1 MKAITL
7 IFTLLLLS
15 SNFCNAQSKRTP
27 TVLPDGGGYTEEEL
41 KSHEAKR
48 KMEDEK
54 QKLRSQAAKTASKE
68 KLAEYNEN
76 LEREIKEALDTD
88 AKNTI
93 HLTGSDGE
101 NENRKRE
108 VYEAKLKRDTDYY
121 SYVYSGIS
129 GDVAHQMVQDD
140 IRRAENYKN
149 IESGLNAAGME
160 IIAAFERR
168 AERKLAERD
177 EERKIINDFK
187 KTVVQEC
194 SNIKAANNR
203 YETDLF
209 TEVNAKYPITND
221 IDNNQLRALAL
232 ISGYQNYLKSR
243 TLKGK
248 FSQSLDE
255 IASMTEG
262 RKVTGSRLNME
273 GYAKQTINE
282 YNFNEN
288 ILTIDVTEEL
298 IKTEEDKSYIPHK
311 YTVRSIIEY
320 DILTDKSKIKRSV
333 VWSNNYAIPSSGYLD
348 NQEFNVKLKSI
359 NDPHYPEPS
368 EIEFSISKCYL
379 IIPNFLGST
388 LSRLHKLYLL
398 EEGNGTL
405 ENEEKWIS
413 NSTVNSNEI
422 DQGTKAEQTGVE
434 DAKDKEMRRDLRAWN
449 IALELKTIEGFNNYK
464 NDYRNKEF
472 RNEADKYLKYSSIK
486 EIIILNNQTTY
497 NRNFDEKE
505 EISLSNIDQLKYYIN
520 VEEVSSQRDLNLT
533 FIPESIGQ
541 LKNIKS
547 LCLTNSSI
555 AKVPDFMGNLQ
566 SLEVL
571 NLSHNRIET
580 VSSSIGK
587 LTNLKELNLG
597 GNMIKTIPQSIGNL
611 KKLEVLCLG
620 RKAYSYTVP
629 NNRFTELPSS
639 ITDLTQLK
647 KLVLNDC
654 EISTLP
660 ESFGMLVNLEHLDL
674 GGCRDFSK
682 LPEDLG
688 GLQKLTFLSLINT
701 KISSLP
707 VSIGE
712 LNSLEE
718 LVLVR
723 CEFTQSISSLNKLT
737 NLKKIA
743 ISKKIPSFIKKE
755 LKEIKKNN
763 SSLVIRKI

>member
-1 MKAITL
+1 M
-7 IFTLLLLS
+7 
-15 SNFCNAQSKRTP
+15 
-27 TVLPDGGGYTEEEL
+27 
-41 KSHEAKR
+41 
-48 KMEDEK
+48 
-54 QKLRSQAAKTASKE
+54 
-68 KLAEYNEN
+68 
-76 LEREIKEALDTD
+76 
-88 AKNTI
+88 
-93 HLTGSDGE
+93 
-101 NENRKRE
+101 
-108 VYEAKLKRDTDYY
+108 
-121 SYVYSGIS
+121 
-129 GDVAHQMVQDD
+129 
-140 IRRAENYKN
+140 
-149 IESGLNAAGME
+149 
-160 IIAAFERR
+160 
-168 AERKLAERD
+168 
-177 EERKIINDFK
+177 
-187 KTVVQEC
+187 
-194 SNIKAANNR
+194 
-203 YETDLF
+203 
-209 TEVNAKYPITND
+209 
-221 IDNNQLRALAL
+221 
-232 ISGYQNYLKSR
+232 
-243 TLKGK
+243 
-248 FSQSLDE
+248 
-255 IASMTEG
+255 
-262 RKVTGSRLNME
+262 
-273 GYAKQTINE
+273 
-282 YNFNEN
+282 
-288 ILTIDVTEEL
+288 
-298 IKTEEDKSYIPHK
+298 
-311 YTVRSIIEY
+311 
-320 DILTDKSKIKRSV
+320 
-333 VWSNNYAIPSSGYLD
+333 
-348 NQEFNVKLKSI
+348 
-359 NDPHYPEPS
+359 
-368 EIEFSISKCYL
+368 
-379 IIPNFLGST
+379 
-388 LSRLHKLYLL
+388 
-398 EEGNGTL
+398 
-405 ENEEKWIS
+405 
-413 NSTVNSNEI
+413 
-422 DQGTKAEQTGVE
+422 
-434 DAKDKEMRRDLRAWN
+434 
-449 IALELKTIEGFNNYK
+449 
-464 NDYRNKEF
+464 
-472 RNEADKYLKYSSIK
+472 
-486 EIIILNNQTTY
+486 
-497 NRNFDEKE
+497 
-505 EISLSNIDQLKYYIN
+505 
-520 VEEVSSQRDLNLT
+520 NLT

-639 ITDLTQLK
+639 ISDFTQLK